1 MPEVL
6 GLRRRVL
13 RLAARLLLF
22 ALSVTTFGPVVH
34 GAHDDQC
41 DPVVV
46 LHDASQHHVQA
57 PLQDDAIPGGDHCVA
72 CHFARASRGPAA
84 WEPSGLTA
92 LTAGVLL
99 YHHDGQLIAAPS
111 AAPLPARAPPLV

>member
-1 MPEVL
+1 VHHHVL
-6 GLRRRVL
+6 GLSRRVL
-13 RLAARLLLF
+13 RVAARTLLL
-22 ALSVTTFGPVVH
+22 ALSVMMLGPVVH

-46 LHDASQHHVQA
+46 VHDASQHHVQA
-57 PLQDDAIPGGDHCVA
+57 PASSSSAPGDHCVA
-72 CHFARASRGPAA
+72 CHFARASRGFAS

-92 LTAGVLL
+92 FAAGVLM

-111 AAPLPARAPPLV
+111 SVPLPARAPPLS